1 MEAQKVSLLK
11 GELVVACQTRD
22 AVEMKLP
29 SLVDRA
35 ADADQ

>member
-1 MEAQKVSLLK
+1 MEAQKVSLIE

-35 ADADQ
+35 ADVDR